1 MANATISQIKVG
13 NNTYDICDVT
23 ARNFTP
29 IGEKIYP
36 VGSIYL
42 SLNDTTPA
50 TLFGFGT

>member
-13 NNTYDICDVT
+13 NNTYDICDVA
-23 ARNFTP
+23 ARDFTP

-42 SLNDTTPA
+42 SIIATSPA
-50 TLFGFGT
+50 ILFGFGT